1 MLLGAWSLFI
11 ALKAA
16 RLFLRVADSQVM
28 VSLFYQAI
36 HSTINLFFVKKQ
48 NGERAH
54 WLFLVLQWAP
64 IVRTGCQIGQSANA
78 SHQCCQ
84 LAWEQA
90 LCGTKLQC
98 EKEFKSHRKPVCRLV
113 PLKWELFLAKLT
125 LLLKGKQFGYY
136 QLSRFELTRYICH

>member
-11 ALKAA
+11 ALKTVQTIFASRWFA
-16 RLFLRVADSQVM
+16 SDGKPILSSNSQYDICF
-28 VSLFYQAI
+28 SL
-36 HSTINLFFVKKQ
+36 KKQ
-48 NGERAH
+48 NGERTH
-54 WLFLVLQWAP
+54 WLFLVLQRAP

-113 PLKWELFLAKLT
+113 PLKWELFPAKLT

-136 QLSRFELTRYICH
+136 QLSRFKLTCSICH